1 MKKVLEVI
9 TLASSAKAFIGGQF
23 SYIQE
28 NGDYEMHLICT
39 PSDGIDEFVEHHH
52 IKYLPVEICR
62 QLSLIKDIKAFW
74 QIYRYIK
81 KNKIDIVVAHYFPK
95 AGLLTIWASLFAGVP
110 VKVLFV
116 HGVLHDTLHGVMRL
130 CVIWEQK
137 IASRIADKVVCVSS
151 SVCRRRLED
160 GIDNPCKQIILG
172 YGSCNGVDALN
183 KFNPERVKSNIIEFL
198 RLKYGISESD
208 FVIGFCGRLVK
219 DKGIVELLA
228 GFELICLRHR
238 TKSIKLLIIGEPEK
252 RDALPQDTLDILNN
266 NENIIFTGRIS
277 YNDMQNYYRL
287 MNVFLLPS
295 YREGF
300 PTVVLEASAMGVPVI
315 VSRSTGCIDSIEEGK
330 SGLYINL
337 NPISIADVTE
347 HFFDNDFSNKLGMRG
362 RQWVLEKYEHTIVRQ
377 YMLNLINSLVE

>member
-1 MKKVLEVI
+1 MKKVLEI
-9 TLASSAKAFIGGQF
+9 INLADSARNFIGDQF
-23 SYIQE
+23 SYIRE
-28 NGDYEMHLICT
+28 NGEYEMHLICT
-39 PSDGIDEFVEHHH
+39 PDDKIDEFASQHK
-52 IKYLPVEICR
+52 INYYPV
-62 QLSLIKDIKAFW
+62 QLSRQIDVVNDIKAFFKICW
-74 QIYRYIK
+74 YIR
-81 KNKIDIVVAHYFPK
+81 KNKIDIVVCHQAK
-95 AGLLTIWASLFAGVP
+95 ARTLGIFAAWLMGV
-110 VKVLFV
+110 KHRIIFA
-116 HGVLHDTLHGVMRL
+116 HGVLYETMKGMMRWL
-130 CVIWEQK
+130 VLNND
-137 IASRIADKVVCVSS
+137 RILSSLADKVVCVSS
-151 SVCRRRLED
+151 SVCKRRLED

-183 KFNPERVKSNIIEFL
+183 KFNPERIKSNIIEFL

-219 DKGIVELLA
+219 DKGIIELLA

-252 RDALPQDTLDILNN
+252 RDALPQDTLDVLNN

-277 YNDMQNYYRL
+277 YNDIQNYYRL
-287 MNVFLLPS
+287 MNVLILPS

-315 VSRSTGCIDSIEEGK
+315 VSRSTGCVDSIEEGK
-330 SGLYINL
+330 TGLYINL

>member
-1 MKKVLEVI
+1 MKKVLEI
-9 TLASSAKAFIGGQF
+9 INLADSARNFIGDQF
-23 SYIQE
+23 SYIRE
-28 NGDYEMHLICT
+28 NGEYEMHLICT
-39 PSDGIDEFVEHHH
+39 PDDKIDEFASQHK
-52 IKYLPVEICR
+52 INYYPV
-62 QLSLIKDIKAFW
+62 QLSRQIDVVNDIKAFFKICW
-74 QIYRYIK
+74 YIR
-81 KNKIDIVVAHYFPK
+81 KNKIDIVVCHQAK
-95 AGLLTIWASLFAGVP
+95 ARTLGIFAAWLMGV
-110 VKVLFV
+110 KHRIIFA
-116 HGVLHDTLHGVMRL
+116 HGVLYETMKGMMRWL
-130 CVIWEQK
+130 VLNND
-137 IASRIADKVVCVSS
+137 RILSSLAEKVVCVSS
-151 SVCRRRLED
+151 SVCKRRLED

-183 KFNPERVKSNIIEFL
+183 KFNPERIKSNIIEFL
-198 RLKYGISESD
+198 RLKYGISKSD

-219 DKGIVELLA
+219 DKGIIELLA

-252 RDALPQDTLDILNN
+252 RDALPQDTLDVLNN

-277 YNDMQNYYRL
+277 YNDIQNYYRL
-287 MNVFLLPS
+287 MNVLLLPS

-330 SGLYINL
+330 TGLYINL

>member
-1 MKKVLEVI
+1 MKKVLEI
-9 TLASSAKAFIGGQF
+9 INLADSARNFIGDQF
-23 SYIQE
+23 SYIRE
-28 NGDYEMHLICT
+28 NGEYEMHLICT
-39 PSDGIDEFVEHHH
+39 PDDKIDEFASQHK
-52 IKYLPVEICR
+52 INYYPV
-62 QLSLIKDIKAFW
+62 QLSRQIDVVNDIKAFFKICW
-74 QIYRYIK
+74 YIR
-81 KNKIDIVVAHYFPK
+81 KNKIDIVVCHQAK
-95 AGLLTIWASLFAGVP
+95 ARTLGIFAAWLMGV
-110 VKVLFV
+110 KHRIIFA
-116 HGVLHDTLHGVMRL
+116 HGVLYETMKGMMRWL
-130 CVIWEQK
+130 VLNND
-137 IASRIADKVVCVSS
+137 RILSSLADKVVCVSS
-151 SVCRRRLED
+151 SVCKRRLED

-183 KFNPERVKSNIIEFL
+183 KFNPERIKSNIIEFL

-219 DKGIVELLA
+219 DKGIIELLA

-252 RDALPQDTLDILNN
+252 RDALPQDTLDVLNN

-277 YNDMQNYYRL
+277 YNDIQNYYRL
-287 MNVFLLPS
+287 MNVLLLPS

-330 SGLYINL
+330 TGLYINL